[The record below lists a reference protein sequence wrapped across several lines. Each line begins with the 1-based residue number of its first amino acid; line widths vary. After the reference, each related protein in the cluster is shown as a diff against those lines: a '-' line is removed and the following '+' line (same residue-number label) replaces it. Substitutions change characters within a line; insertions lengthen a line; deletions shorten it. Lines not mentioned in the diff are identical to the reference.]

1 VQQDDVDADDNDED
15 DDDEDDEDEDGTEC
29 SSGASFAIL
38 GVNICLAA
46 LWLSAFKPALIYAE

>member
-1 VQQDDVDADDNDED
+1 VQQDDVDADDNDE
-15 DDDEDDEDEDGTEC
+15 EDDEDEDGSEC